1 MTYTDL
7 TAQSPETQ
15 AAVEQEVRVLLKVG
29 RLQRQEF
36 RDENLLFF
44 LLFSLLF
51 KGLSLFFCF
60 FFSVQ
65 DSYERAKSLL
75 KSRAKEHKK
84 LAEAL
89 LLYETLDAKEIQLV
103 LEGKT
108 LETR

>member
-15 AAVEQEVRVLLKVG
+15 AAVEQEVRVLLNVG
-29 RLQRQEF
+29 RLQHQEF
-36 RDENLLFF
+36 RDENLL
-44 LLFSLLF
+44 LLAFSSFIQRLSLLF
-51 KGLSLFFCF
+51 F

-75 KSRAKEHKK
+75 KSHAKEHKK

>member
-1 MTYTDL
+1 MTYADL

-29 RLQRQEF
+29 HLQHQEF

-44 LLFSLLF
+44 ACSSFIQ
-51 KGLSLFFCF
+51 GLSLFFF
-60 FFSVQ
+60 FLLTK

-75 KSRAKEHKK
+75 KSHAKEHKK